1 MVNIP
6 LYIYYELLIR
16 LSEIESEIGH
26 YVSSTTDHEVCIIR
40 TTNGTVKVPLNLLQK
55 QFNDPN
61 LIKQDELITL
71 SKGFKPSYQ

>member
-26 YVSSTTDHEVCIIR
+26 YVSSTANEEACILR
-40 TTNGTVKVPLNLLQK
+40 TTNGTLKVPVNFLK
-55 QFNDPN
+55 RQFEDPN
-61 LIKQDELITL
+61 LIR
-71 SKGFKPSYQ
+71 